1 MLHTH
6 TNSVE
11 KVTALAIITRAYVS
25 ATAKSLLQQQ
35 QLHLTVPALLRR
47 LLYPS
52 IFYQIKYMC
61 FYS

>member
-35 QLHLTVPALLRR
+35 LHLTVPALLRR

-52 IFYQIKYMC
+52 ISCQIKYMC